1 MCCRNPSCLSLHENT
16 ATGKNSSNS
25 PPTTSVKYSLRRPSQ
40 QPSISLTK
48 IENTKIL
55 DTDDGSSS
63 SEIFTTYSPD
73 ILERET
79 SSPSTAEASTSNIN
93 RSAGVATVPINNPTA
108 LIALQQLASISSA
121 QCMERLVPKIPKE
134 LLAQSESLVYGQRG
148 GKIPRQSSKRL
159 SQFET
164 NRCPLCSRVYRSQPF
179 LNEHMRKE
187 HSILI

>member
-1 MCCRNPSCLSLHENT
+1 MYRYPFH
-16 ATGKNSSNS
+16 KKDNSTS
-25 PPTTSVKYSLRRPSQ
+25 PPTTSTATVKYSLRRPSQ

-48 IENTKIL
+48 IENAKAL

-73 ILERET
+73 ILEGET
-79 SSPSTAEASTSNIN
+79 SSTSAAEASTSNISRN
-93 RSAGVATVPINNPTA
+93 AAGTMSINNPTA

-134 LLAQSESLVYGQRG
+134 LLAQSETFVYGQRG